1 MKLRVTVTDGDGR
14 TYAGEATL
22 GLVAGPRK
30 PRPAPSLPK
39 PPAPSRA
46 ALDFSL
52 PAPAFVKRHGKGL
65 GGPQKFVV
73 LLARLSGGK
82 TGVAVSLR
90 ELEKAWNRMTGLMGG
105 KSHPMYAARAK
116 ENGWVDAP
124 KTGHYALRSIWAEAL
139 TD

>member
-1 MKLRVTVTDGDGR
+1 MKVRVTVTDEDGR
-14 TYAGEATL
+14 TYEGEATL
-22 GLVAGPRK
+22 GLVAGAQK
-30 PRPAPSLPK
+30 PWPARGSPK
-39 PPAPSRA
+39 PPAPSRV

-52 PAPAFVKRHGKGL
+52 PAPKFVKRHANGL
-65 GGPQKFVV
+65 GGPQKFAV

-82 TGVAVSLR
+82 TGVAVSR
-90 ELEKAWNRMTGLMGG
+90 KELEKSWNRMTGLMEG
-105 KSHPMYAARAK
+105 KFHPMYAARAK

>member
-14 TYAGEATL
+14 TYEGETTL
-22 GLVAGPRK
+22 ALVARTWK
-30 PRPAPSLPK
+30 PRPAPPK
-39 PPAPSRA
+39 LPAPVRA

-82 TGVAVSLR
+82 TGVAVSR
-90 ELEKAWNRMTGLMGG
+90 KELEKVWNRMTGLMGG
-105 KSHPMYAARAK
+105 KFHPMYAARAT

-124 KTGHYALRSIWAEAL
+124 KTGHYALRSSWADAL
-139 TD
+139 TE